1 MRARGRQRGVTLVII
16 AIAMIGLLAMAGLAL
31 DIGRLVSDK
40 SRLQASVDAAS
51 LSAAKV
57 LDTTSSTRAATAAA
71 NTTFNNNIALQVD
84 LANAPGN
91 MVVQYSN
98 TLQPFIAG
106 TNPPLYAR
114 VNATGFNVLATL
126 STVLGFNIFPLTAS
140 AVAGPSPTLA
150 NACNLAPMMVCG
162 IPGAPQNGYAT
173 GQITALQLWNG
184 PPPAAG
190 TGYFLQQSSGVYSQ
204 QQDYAGAYSQCS
216 TIGNNDQ
223 GQTGNAPA
231 TIAGGLNTRFNGGD
245 YPPDLV
251 TIQPAP
257 GSAERLQC
265 SGTGANPCSTVT
277 DAAGDAGSGAT
288 YPDSY
293 ENMYLPA
300 VQATAPGGGNSVVD
314 RRVLAVPVV
323 DCGAAAQ
330 GTDSLPVIGLA
341 CMFMLQ
347 DVDPAAGQVFSE
359 VVNSCEVNGN
369 PGPVP
374 NNGPG
379 PYTIQLY
386 HILGSDQS

>member
-1 MRARGRQRGVTLVII
+1 MVVI
-16 AIAMIGLLAMAGLAL
+16 AIAMLGLLALAGLAL
-31 DIGRLVSDK
+31 DIGRLVGDK
-40 SRLQASVDAAS
+40 SRLQAAVDAAS

-57 LDTTSSTRAATAAA
+57 LDTTSSQAAATAAA
-71 NTTFNNNIALQVD
+71 NNTFGNNIALQGMGD
-84 LANAPGN
+84 LSNAPGN
-91 MVVQYSN
+91 IVVQYSN

-106 TNPPLYAR
+106 TNPPLYAQ
-114 VNATGFNVLATL
+114 VTATGFSVPATL

-140 AVAGPSPTLA
+140 AIAGPSATLT

-162 IPGAPQNGYAT
+162 TPGAPQNGYTT

-184 PPPAAG
+184 TLPAAAG
-190 TGYFLQQSSGVYSQ
+190 VGYFLQQSSGAYSQ
-204 QQDYAGAYSQCS
+204 NQDYAGAFSQCS

-223 GQTGNAPA
+223 GQTGTAPA
-231 TIAGGLNTRFNGGD
+231 TIAGGLDSRFNGNP
-245 YPPDLV
+245 YPPDAV
-251 TIQPAP
+251 TTQPAP
-257 GSAERLQC
+257 ASPERLQC
-265 SGTGANPCSTVT
+265 SGTPVCATVT
-277 DAAGDAGSGAT
+277 DGAGDAGSGAT
-288 YPDSY
+288 YPFSY

-300 VQATAPGGGNSVVD
+300 VQSGNYTNPPAPGGNGVVD

-323 DCGAAAQ
+323 DCATAAP
-330 GTDSLPVIGLA
+330 GTSRLPVIGLA

-347 DVDPAAGQVFSE
+347 DVDATTGQVFSE

-386 HILGSDQS
+386 HIPGSDQS